1 MFSSSTAAALPGSDW
16 LRSRR
21 AAAAKAVE
29 HAPLPSTEE
38 EIWRYSRIAEL
49 DPEQWDLATDA
60 GKTGEAIPAT
70 IPDRAATVRLS
81 NGRLVDVE
89 IGDPGVRVE
98 PVADERDGLG
108 SVMEEPTDVFAAMSD
123 AFAAEPIVV
132 EIAGDAELDA
142 PIVIESWVDADGG
155 AVFPRIVLVAGPNS
169 EARVVELQGS
179 ADVVSLSI
187 PIVEIVVGQAARLR
201 YVTAQNLAS
210 TVWQL
215 ATQIADVRRD
225 AFFESSTA
233 AIGGDYTRLRAD
245 TAMTGPGAQGN
256 MLAIYFGQGQ
266 QALDFRTFQDHVA
279 PHTRSDLLFK
289 GALDGAARSIY
300 SGLIR
305 VRKEAS
311 AVEAFQTNRNIKL
324 SKEAWAES
332 VAEPRD
338 REQRRQMQPCVCGR
352 SDRQGSTVL
361 SREPRR
367 ADAGR

>member
-1 MFSSSTAAALPGSDW
+1 M
-16 LRSRR
+16 
-21 AAAAKAVE
+21 
-29 HAPLPSTEE
+29 
-38 EIWRYSRIAEL
+38 
-49 DPEQWDLATDA
+49 
-60 GKTGEAIPAT
+60 
-70 IPDRAATVRLS
+70 RLS

-89 IGDPGVRVE
+89 IGVPGVRVE
-98 PVADERDGLG
+98 PVVNERDGLG
-108 SVMEEPTDVFAAMSD
+108 SAMEEPTDVFAAMSD
-123 AFAAEPIVV
+123 AFAAEPIVI
-132 EIAGDAELDA
+132 EIADGAELDA
-142 PIVIESWVDADGG
+142 PIVVESWVDADGG
-155 AVFPRIVLVAGPNS
+155 VVFPRIVLVAGANS
-169 EARVVELQGS
+169 ESRVVELQGS

-187 PIVEIVVGQAARLR
+187 PIVEIVVNQAARLR
-201 YVTAQNLAS
+201 YATAQNLSS

-215 ATQIADVRRD
+215 ATQVADVRRD

-245 TAMTGPGAQGN
+245 TAMTGPGAQGD

-279 PHTRSDLLFK
+279 SHTRSDLLFK

-324 SKEAWAES
+324 SGGG
-332 VAEPRD
+332 VGRIGAEPRD

-352 SDRQGSTVL
+352 SDRQGPAVL